1 MISIAIIEDVD
12 NIREPLKDFL
22 GAMPDFLCDYAFPSV
37 EDFIASK
44 FDIPPDVIIL
54 DIGLPGISGLAA
66 IEKIKAT
73 FPDSEILMFTI
84 HDEPEKIFRALQSG
98 ATGYLLKNTPL
109 SQIAESIREV
119 FEGGAPMSPA
129 VARKVINYFGGEK
142 KNRSEMEKLTEK
154 EREIVACYVDGLT
167 YKEIADKLGNSAET
181 IKYHTKNIY
190 RKLHIN
196 SKAELIKKSL
206 SQKL

>member
-12 NIREPLKDFL
+12 DIRKPLKDFL
-22 GAMPDFLCDYAFPSV
+22 SAMPDFLCDYAFPLV
-37 EDFIASK
+37 EDFIASE

-66 IEKIKAT
+66 IEKIKGV
-73 FPDSEILMFTI
+73 FPESEILMFTI

-98 ATGYLLKNTPL
+98 ASGYLLKNTPL
-109 SQIAESIREV
+109 SQIADSIREV
-119 FEGGAPMSPA
+119 FAGGAPMSP
-129 VARKVINYFGGEK
+129 VIARKVINFFNT
-142 KNRSEMEKLTEK
+142 NRKTDNEANKLTEK
-154 EREIVACYVDGLT
+154 EKEIVACYVDGLT
-167 YKEIADKLGNSAET
+167 YKEIAEKLGNSAET

-206 SQKL
+206 SSKL